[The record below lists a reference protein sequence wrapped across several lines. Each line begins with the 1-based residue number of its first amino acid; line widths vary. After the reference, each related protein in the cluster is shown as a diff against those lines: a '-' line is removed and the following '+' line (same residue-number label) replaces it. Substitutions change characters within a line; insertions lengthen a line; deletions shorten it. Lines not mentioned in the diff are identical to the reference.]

1 MPGVRYEA
9 GPRQRTRGRRL
20 PARVY
25 RRRRLVVGVAALL
38 LLSLVGLAGSW
49 AYTLFRFGQIASVHV
64 PGLRRAS
71 GDGGTNLLVVGS
83 DSREGLAPGQ
93 FGSAPGQRGDV
104 VLLVHLV
111 PRSHRAAV
119 LSLPRD
125 LYLPIAG
132 TGGSAR
138 LNSAMGGGP
147 GRLVETVTRSFGVP
161 IDHYLLVDFAGFRK
175 VVDALGG
182 VDLRFPRP
190 VRDSNHGHNQSGLEV
205 PRAGCQHLDGDQ
217 ALALAR
223 SRYYQYRGADGR
235 WHDDPGFD
243 LGRIRRQQVLLRAM
257 ARRAL
262 ARRLANPVRANAFI
276 GSLVHSLTVDDA
288 LTVGQAVA
296 LARQFRAFDPGRLGA
311 ATLPT
316 EPALRQGATVLRP
329 GDPAFQQAR
338 GRPGWEQILLPR
350 QPAAQ
355 QAVARFLGQPGAAA
369 RPAAG
374 RQARP
379 SPARAPGP
387 SWDPVPC

>member
-1 MPGVRYEA
+1 VA

-38 LLSLVGLAGSW
+38 LLALIGLAGSW
-49 AYTLFRFGQIASVHV
+49 AYTLFRFGQIALVHV

-71 GDGGTNLLVVGS
+71 GDGGVNLLVVGS
-83 DSREGLAPGQ
+83 DSREGLARDQ
-93 FGSAPGQRGDV
+93 FGSVPGQRGDV

-132 TGGSAR
+132 TGGSAK
-138 LNSAMGGGP
+138 LNSALGGGP
-147 GRLVETVTRSFGVP
+147 DRLVETVKRSLGVP
-161 IDHYLLVDFAGFRK
+161 IDHYLLVDFDGFRK

-190 VRDSNHGHNQSGLEV
+190 VRDSSDGHNESGLDV
-205 PRAGCQHLDGDQ
+205 PTAGCQHLGGDR

-223 SRYYQYRGADGR
+223 SRYYQYRGTDGR
-235 WHDDPGFD
+235 WRYDPGFD
-243 LGRIRRQQVLLRAM
+243 LGRIRRQQVLLRAL
-257 ARRAL
+257 AGRAL
-262 ARRLANPVRANAFI
+262 ARRLANPIRANAFI
-276 GSLVHSLTVDDA
+276 GSLVHSVTVDDT
-288 LTVGQAVA
+288 LTIGRAVA
-296 LARQFRAFDPGRLGA
+296 LARQFRAFDLGRLGA

-316 EPALRQGATVLRP
+316 EPALRQGATVVRS

-338 GRPGWEQILLPR
+338 RRAGWEQILLPR

-355 QAVARFLGQPGAAA
+355 QAVARFLGQPGGQAGAAA

-374 RQARP
+374 PQARP
-379 SPARAPGP
+379 APTRAPGP
-387 SWDPVPC
+387 TWDPSPC